1 MSCRTRMDNEAVM
14 MDKGALAANV
24 IGGSHYLLARP
35 RLLLTMLD
43 VMEKIER
50 QRKLNQVDKEQ
61 HDAT

>member
-1 MSCRTRMDNEAVM
+1 MSCRTSMDKEAVM
-14 MDKGALAANV
+14 MDKAVLAANV

-43 VMEKIER
+43 VMERIER
-50 QRKLNQVDKEQ
+50 QRKLDPDDKEY